1 MTMFMMMLNKKYP
14 QELFQQSAGCCSS
27 WIGVISGPQA
37 LKQFRYCINDFMA
50 SRRYHTRKTR
60 WIPSGYRI
68 AMNNQHIKWIK
79 HHFLSSIHRP
89 FSIAMLNNQRVVVVR
104 NSRQKKK
111 LHQASHFSGFSPI
124 HIAATSPFVCW
135 QHPHDAVGL
144 LT

>member
-27 WIGVISGPQA
+27 WTDIISGPQA

-68 AMNNQHIKWIK
+68 AMSNQHVKWIK
-79 HHFLSSIHRP
+79 HHFYHLY
-89 FSIAMLNNQRVVVVR
+89 MG
-104 NSRQKKK
+104 
-111 LHQASHFSGFSPI
+111 HFP
-124 HIAATSPFVCW
+124 
-135 QHPHDAVGL
+135 
-144 LT
+144 

>member
-104 NSRQKKK
+104 NSRQKKT
-111 LHQASHFSGFSPI
+111 ASSKPFLRLFSHSYRSNIPI
-124 HIAATSPFVCW
+124 CLLATSP
-135 QHPHDAVGL
+135 
-144 LT
+144 